1 MTDFGTAT
9 LDIEWP
15 KETENG
21 KWLLYLMK
29 ISSTGV
35 DHMEC
40 SPKEEIN
47 PRNKVS
53 ENMTFGCGGHSA
65 CTYAVFFKKQ
75 FRYVVEEDRFIFI

>member
-9 LDIEWP
+9 LDINWP
-15 KETENG
+15 KETAEG

-40 SPKEEIN
+40 TPKEEVN
-47 PRNKVS
+47 PRKLVS
-53 ENMTFGCGGHSA
+53 GNITL
-65 CTYAVFFKKQ
+65 
-75 FRYVVEEDRFIFI
+75 RW